1 MVVVLKIALSGRFV
15 SCTFGQQT
23 LCAAVPDFQS
33 GTGSWALR
41 GGKVPLP

>member
-1 MVVVLKIALSGRFV
+1 MGKPAVLKAGGSARPV
-15 SCTFGQQT
+15 VRQT
-23 LCAAVPDFQS
+23 LCATRPDFQS